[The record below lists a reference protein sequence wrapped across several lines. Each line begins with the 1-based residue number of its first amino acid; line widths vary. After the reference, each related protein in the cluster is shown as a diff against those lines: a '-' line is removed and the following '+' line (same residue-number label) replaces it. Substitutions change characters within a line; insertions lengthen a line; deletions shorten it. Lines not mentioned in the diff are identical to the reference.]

1 MEQYTN
7 QNYGTVYNGCIST
20 TTPSPRFSIVI

>member
-7 QNYGTVYNGCIST
+7 LNYTEYNGCINT